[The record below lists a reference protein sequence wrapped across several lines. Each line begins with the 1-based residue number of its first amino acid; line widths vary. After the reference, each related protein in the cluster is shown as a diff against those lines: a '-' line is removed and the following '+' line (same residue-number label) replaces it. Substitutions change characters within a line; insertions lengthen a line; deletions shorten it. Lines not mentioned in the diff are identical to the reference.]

1 MVGFKKKLVETSTLE
16 DYSTRVPGGLETGAR
31 PVCLEDQVSGWLFLR
46 PNPWRSVGRFRS
58 ALQRRALERYSIHR
72 REDPT
77 CKSYLHRDSQP
88 LVFSFEPRRSLHG
101 EERQVYLHVS
111 RLPPSLRSP
120 TDRCVNGATC
130 FHKPSFFL
138 RSFDAVSIWN
148 EEEIILG
155 KKWKFPRFIP
165 VPRLAEG
172 RKRATGTMAG
182 PASGEI
188 QR

>member
-1 MVGFKKKLVETSTLE
+1 MVGFKKKLVETSTLQ

-138 RSFDAVSIWN
+138 RSFDLERRGNYIRKKM
-148 EEEIILG
+148 EISKVYSRPTFG
-155 KKWKFPRFIP
+155 
-165 VPRLAEG
+165 
-172 RKRATGTMAG
+172 
-182 PASGEI
+182 
-188 QR
+188 